1 MAWTDSRPKHPTE
14 VSDVPA
20 TDFDAE
26 RSYDDERFSTSEVFH
41 SDRMKIVCGYFEPGQ
56 FIPVHAPDSD
66 VAIIVRSGSGVVREG
81 ETDRS
86 VGPGDVVVVPAGT
99 ARGVRASDEERLEA
113 TLVTAPQP
121 TDAEHDPVR
130 EGIRRGSSI
139 RGPTRSSGADRPRTR
154 SDSKRVQFF

>member
-1 MAWTDSRPKHPTE
+1 VIDPTAHRKNGVDRLPTE
-14 VSDVPA
+14 KPTEGVTCLQPTSTPSGA
-20 TDFDAE
+20 TTT
-26 RSYDDERFSTSEVFH
+26 RFSTSEVFH

-99 ARGVRASDEERLEA
+99 ARGVR
-113 TLVTAPQP
+113 
-121 TDAEHDPVR
+121 R
-130 EGIRRGSSI
+130 ERRGA
-139 RGPTRSSGADRPRTR
+139 T
-154 SDSKRVQFF
+154 